1 MGYGLKFEFKYNV
14 LYKIFKTGVLIMLEN
29 IVQLKIVREDRPH
42 LYILPNNTSL
52 GEAFDVL
59 SEMRNIIIEKIKEHE
74 TQNERQ
80 NEKEAESGNH
90 EAS

>member
-1 MGYGLKFEFKYNV
+1 
-14 LYKIFKTGVLIMLEN
+14 MLEN
-29 IVQLKIVREDRPH
+29 IAQLKIVREDRTH
-42 LYILPNNTSL
+42 IYILPNNTSL

-59 SEMRNIIIEKIKEHE
+59 SNMRNFIIEKIKEHE

-80 NEKEAESGNH
+80 VEKEAEDGNH